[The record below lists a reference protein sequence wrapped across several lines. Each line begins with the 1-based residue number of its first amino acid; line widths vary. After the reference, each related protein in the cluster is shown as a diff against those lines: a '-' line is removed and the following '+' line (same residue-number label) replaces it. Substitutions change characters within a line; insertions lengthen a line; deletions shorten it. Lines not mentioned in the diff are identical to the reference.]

1 MAVNT
6 NPPGYMA
13 DGVLT
18 EGEALIWLQSAEPN
32 QTTVQFD
39 SSTGVNNWSQ
49 YLDLMILGTVRTRSS
64 GTGNSDFYMRF
75 NGEFVSDGC
84 EWRRI
89 QSAGSGNS
97 ATDKAQA
104 TNNVRCGQGPCT
116 GTNSSLYAGVKI
128 ELRDINSGKHK
139 HILSHNSNDMNGSGQ
154 ISAIAGTWLRQ
165 DPITRIDL
173 LESNGFENGSRFD
186 LYGIL
191 PSMSNARAT

>member
-6 NPPGYMA
+6 NPPGYLT
-13 DGVLT
+13 GRVLT

-32 QTTVQFD
+32 QATVQFD

-49 YLDLMILGTVRTRSS
+49 YLDLMILATVRTRSS

-97 ATDKAQA
+97 ATDRAQA

-139 HILSHNSNDMNGSGQ
+139 HILSHNSNDMNGTGQ
-154 ISAIAGTWLRQ
+154 ISVIAGTWLRQ